1 MGLSIRAYAR
11 HRGVSHVAVLRAI
24 KQGRV
29 ALESDGTIEPQKADA
44 SWERATDPAQRS
56 GYVQRLS
63 RQPARNLFGAMPA
76 SRMKAALT
84 AANFVPIPLDDSI
97 RGMVPGR
104 HVRQP
109 GDAIGSIPQ
118 KRSAPPRV
126 AEPGMDGAG
135 G

>member
-1 MGLSIRAYAR
+1 MGAR
-11 HRGVSHVAVLRAI
+11 N
-24 KQGRV
+24 
-29 ALESDGTIEPQKADA
+29 
-44 SWERATDPAQRS
+44 RS
-56 GYVQRLS
+56 GATIRICSETQP
-63 RQPARNLFGAMPA
+63 QPARNLFGAMPA
-76 SRMKAALT
+76 SWMKAALT